1 MLEFNKSILW
11 FTFAIHDSIYSFQ
24 VRILWMT
31 TPRYLIESSLSRFW
45 WSMTGL
51 IPWQVCNLL
60 PPPNNTNF
68 EFHVVILPHFQI
80 NGKVLTSSD
89 RFKSESDLKESD
101 LGECEPAYILLRCG
115 KNLGKYFMLPL
126 KPTIWRRVFLWKT
139 CGCFLQWLK
148 SDGLRNCLGWVQ

>member
-1 MLEFNKSILW
+1 
-11 FTFAIHDSIYSFQ
+11 
-24 VRILWMT
+24 
-31 TPRYLIESSLSRFW
+31 
-45 WSMTGL
+45 MTGL

-101 LGECEPAYILLRCG
+101 LGECEPAFILLRCG
-115 KNLGKYFMLPL
+115 KNLGKNFVAFKADNLEKGVSL
-126 KPTIWRRVFLWKT
+126 EN
-139 CGCFLQWLK
+139 
-148 SDGLRNCLGWVQ
+148 LRMFSSMVEIG